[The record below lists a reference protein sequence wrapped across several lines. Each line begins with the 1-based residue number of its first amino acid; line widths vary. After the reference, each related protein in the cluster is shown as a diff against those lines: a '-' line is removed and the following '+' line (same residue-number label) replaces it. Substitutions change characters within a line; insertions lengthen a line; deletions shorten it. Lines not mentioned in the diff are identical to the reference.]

1 MRAPEKEFSSG
12 CIITGQCLLFLQHS
26 SLLLSPGGE
35 YLSAGGRR
43 GHSER
48 AIIWNSTLGHGRN
61 LSLKKYLAVDLRV
74 PLLPRMHNEGIN
86 QVSIHY
92 PQS

>member
-1 MRAPEKEFSSG
+1 MRAREGIFQWLHNYRAVSV
-12 CIITGQCLLFLQHS
+12 IFAALV
-26 SLLLSPGGE
+26 SLALSLPGVNI
-35 YLSAGGRR
+35 YRPA